1 MSNMNL
7 SVMKS
12 ETGAS
17 SIGTGY
23 DLLKKVSLHQ
33 DLFARS
39 QINFL
44 GSLLEVQC
52 SNISGA
58 TKITCCLSRDSLG
71 DDLILTSTETTLQN
85 GLTTS
90 SKGCGLIKL
99 DAILQDVNDSILW
112 LHVKTNAGTLD
123 IDSAKLTF
131 RY

>member
-12 ETGAS
+12 QTGSAS
-17 SIGTGY
+17 ISTGY

-44 GSLLEVQC
+44 GSLLEIQC

-58 TKITCCLSRDSLG
+58 TKITCCLSRDSTG
-71 DDLILTSTETTLQN
+71 DDIVLTSTETTLQN

-90 SKGCGLIKL
+90 SRGCGLIRL
-99 DAILQDVNDSILW
+99 DVILQDVNDAILW

-123 IDSAKLTF
+123 IDSARLTF